1 MHMQMNINILLI
13 IALALCLWR
22 ACRGFRVGMAEEVY
36 RLISLVVA
44 LFVLALSIMAISSF
58 MDHNNK
64 NGIVAVILIIITGI
78 VFHLLS
84 IVLNSLKT
92 VAKLPIIS
100 FFNSILGI
108 AAGVLE
114 VVVALWILY
123 IIIQNFPTGSFG
135 EQIMKWTNEN
145 ELLLRLY
152 NSNYIS
158 GWISSLL

>member
-1 MHMQMNINILLI
+1 
-13 IALALCLWR
+13 
-22 ACRGFRVGMAEEVY
+22 MAEEIY

-58 MDHNNK
+58 MDHNTK

-114 VVVALWILY
+114 VAVAFWILY
-123 IIIQNFPTGSFG
+123 IIIQKFPTGSFG

-145 ELLLRLY
+145 EWLLRLY

-158 GWISSLL
+158 GWISPFL

>member
-1 MHMQMNINILLI
+1 MQMNINILLI

-145 ELLLRLY
+145 ELLFRLY

>member
-1 MHMQMNINILLI
+1 MNFNILLI
-13 IALALCLWR
+13 ILLALCIWR
-22 ACRGFRVGMAEEVY
+22 AVRGFRTGMAEEVY

-58 MDHNNK
+58 MDHDNK
-64 NGIVAVILIIITGI
+64 NGIIAIILIVITGI
-78 VFHLLS
+78 LFHLLS

-92 VAKLPIIS
+92 IAGLPIIS
-100 FFNSILGI
+100 FFNSLLGI
-108 AAGVLE
+108 AAGILE

-145 ELLLRLY
+145 EWLLRLY

-158 GWISSLL
+158 GWISPFL

>member
-1 MHMQMNINILLI
+1 MQMNINILLI

-22 ACRGFRVGMAEEVY
+22 ASRGFRVGMAEEIY

-58 MDHNNK
+58 MDHNTK

-114 VVVALWILY
+114 VAVAFWILY

-145 ELLLRLY
+145 EWLLRLY

-158 GWISSLL
+158 GWISPFL